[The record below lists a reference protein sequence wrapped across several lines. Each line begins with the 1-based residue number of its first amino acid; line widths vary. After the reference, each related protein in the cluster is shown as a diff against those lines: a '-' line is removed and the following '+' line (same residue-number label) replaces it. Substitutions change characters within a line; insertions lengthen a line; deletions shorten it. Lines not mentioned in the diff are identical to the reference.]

1 MSVVSSHTA
10 NSLLAFLAS
19 LVSAG
24 MRLLGMI
31 STAKL
36 TASAGQLLQGAARS
50 RLNPLK
56 RFTGSLAIG
65 QVEFILCCCWFFF
78 FFLRAEF

>member
-1 MSVVSSHTA
+1 
-10 NSLLAFLAS
+10 
-19 LVSAG
+19 
-24 MRLLGMI
+24 MI

-65 QVEFILCCCWFFF
+65 QVEFILCCCCFV
-78 FFLRAEF
+78 FFLKG